1 MKLRRFLSV
10 FLLFTLLTVLFPLT
24 SAYAVEDPDIQA
36 KAALLVDTATGAVL
50 YQKNA
55 HDHLPPASI
64 TKIMTVLLVLE
75 DVERGHLK
83 MDQSI
88 TASTAALAGLP
99 SDGSNADPAIVAG
112 ETMTVEDL
120 LYCTMVVSANEACNV
135 LAEAVAGSVSDFV
148 ELMNQR
154 AQQLGCVDT
163 HFANTNGY
171 TDPNHYTSAWDI
183 YLITREAMKFDDF
196 NYIASATWKN
206 IAPTNM
212 CDHQRQLHTTNS
224 LLDGWRYSG
233 YQYSAAQGI
242 KTGTTEAAGHCLV
255 ADAAKNGRQ
264 LLSILLGAETGTDE
278 NGGQRI
284 MSFTETVRLFEW
296 GFENF
301 STRTVLTSDKMIAEI
316 PVALSKETN
325 YVVVHPAYDAA
336 AVLPKDVNADLS
348 GDSLDNDLTYTVDL
362 PESVDAPITAGDAL
376 GSITVSYQGTDY
388 VTVPLLAVSDVTAS
402 SFLVGKAAL
411 KDFFSRTVV
420 KVGLVLL
427 IALIVGVVLLLKV
440 TRNRRRYGNQNRQYR
455 RRNYRGRR
463 F

>member
-10 FLLFTLLTVLFPLT
+10 FLLLALLTVLFPLT
-24 SAYAVEDPDIQA
+24 SAYAAEDPDIQA
-36 KAALLVDTATGAVL
+36 AAALLVDTATDTVL
-50 YQKNA
+50 YEKDA
-55 HDHLPPASI
+55 HQQLSPASI

-75 DVERGHLK
+75 DIDRGHLK

-88 TASTAALAGLP
+88 TASTSALAGLP

-120 LYCTMVVSANEACNV
+120 LYCTMVVSANEACNI

-154 AQQLGCVDT
+154 AQQLGCADT
-163 HFANTNGY
+163 HFCNTNGY
-171 TDPNHYTSAWDI
+171 TDPNHYTTAWDI

-212 CDHQRQLHTTNS
+212 CDRQRQLHTTNS

-233 YQYSAAQGI
+233 YQYGPAQGI

-264 LLSILLGAETGTDE
+264 LLSVVMGAQTDTDD

-301 STRTVLTSDKMIAEI
+301 STRTVLTADKIIAEV
-316 PVALSKETN
+316 PVELSKETN
-325 YVVVHPAYDAA
+325 YVVVHPAYNAD
-336 AVLPKDVNADLS
+336 AVLPKDIDANLD
-348 GDSLDNDLTYTVDL
+348 GDVLDNDLTYTVDL
-362 PESVDAPITAGDAL
+362 PEFVNAPIVAGDAL
-376 GSITVSYQGTDY
+376 GTITVSYHGTTY
-388 VTVPLLAVSDVTAS
+388 VTVPLLAVSDVSAS
-402 SFLVGKAAL
+402 NFLVGKAAL
-411 KDFFSRTVV
+411 KDFFSRTIV
-420 KVGLVLL
+420 KVGLVVLILL
-427 IALIVGVVLLLKV
+427 IASTVFLLKA
-440 TRNRRRYGNQNRQYR
+440 TRDRRRYGSQK
-455 RRNYRGRR
+455 RNYQHRSYRGRR